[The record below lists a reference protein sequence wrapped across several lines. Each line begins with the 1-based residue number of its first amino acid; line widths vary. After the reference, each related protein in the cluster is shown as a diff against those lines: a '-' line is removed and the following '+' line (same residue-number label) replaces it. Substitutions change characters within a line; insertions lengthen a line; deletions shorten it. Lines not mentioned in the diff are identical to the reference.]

1 MGTVNNTNNTN
12 VTNNTNITNHDEPA
26 ADAGKVNISPVR
38 KTKYD
43 IHERI
48 FNFVVRV
55 IKMNNSLPRNTS
67 NSIIGQQLLRCAT
80 SIGANDQEAD
90 GVSTKKDFIHC
101 YTIVRKETKETVF
114 WLRLIAET
122 NPLLAAKMGP
132 IIQEGQELTAIISS
146 IINNARFKQESAA
159 P

>member
-1 MGTVNNTNNTN
+1 MNSTNTTN
-12 VTNNTNITNHDEPA
+12 
-26 ADAGKVNISPVR
+26 PVDTPVSQ

-55 IKMNNSLPRNTS
+55 IRVVNSLPKNQANT
-67 NSIIGQQLLRCAT
+67 IIGQQVLRCAT

-101 YTIVRKETKETVF
+101 YTIVRKKTKETVF

-122 NPLLAAKMGP
+122 NPLLVAKMGP
-132 IIQEGQELTAIISS
+132 LIQEAK
-146 IINNARFKQESAA
+146 N
-159 P
+159 